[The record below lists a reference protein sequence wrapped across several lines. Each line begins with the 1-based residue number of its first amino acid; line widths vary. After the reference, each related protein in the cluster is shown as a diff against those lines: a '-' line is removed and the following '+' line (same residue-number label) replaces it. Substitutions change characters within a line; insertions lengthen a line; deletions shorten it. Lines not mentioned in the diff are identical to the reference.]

1 MSSDRRPAK
10 VRVVTSG
17 AGQSQA
23 APIPARRR
31 DDVPQGDDGGQ
42 ASMASVEGAAK
53 APGGSLLWVAAT
65 IVLFLAG
72 CAIGGVLFVMSGFS
86 DGALL

>member
-1 MSSDRRPAK
+1 MSSDQRPAK
-10 VRVVTSG
+10 VRVVASG
-17 AGQSQA
+17 AARPQA
-23 APIPARRR
+23 APTPARRR
-31 DDVPQGDDGGQ
+31 DDEPLG
-42 ASMASVEGAAK
+42 EGKQVAELAAGA

-86 DGALL
+86 DGAQL